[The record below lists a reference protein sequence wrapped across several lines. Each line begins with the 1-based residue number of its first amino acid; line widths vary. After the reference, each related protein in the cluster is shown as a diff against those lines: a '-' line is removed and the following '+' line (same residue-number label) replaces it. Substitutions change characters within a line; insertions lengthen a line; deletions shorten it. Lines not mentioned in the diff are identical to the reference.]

1 MKGFRAPGVVRPGVA
16 RRPGPFSPRCGLLA
30 FVFLACLAWLGFLP
44 CLAGPARAELADFT
58 PEERA
63 YIRDLGPVTVCVD
76 PDWPPFERINAR
88 GQYEGVGADLFRLA
102 AEVAGLRYRIV
113 QTANWDESVAA
124 SKDGRCRL
132 LAFLNQTPARDEW
145 LLFTP
150 PLFTDA
156 NVFITREEHF
166 FIADPA
172 ELTGETIVFPSGTS
186 MEERVRRDYP
196 NLRILNSASE
206 REALDMVSERKA
218 DMTLRSLVVAAY
230 TIKKEGLFN
239 LKIAGKLPG
248 YDNALRIGVS
258 KDMPRLRDILSKAVR
273 TITPAEREEIVNR
286 HVSINVETVT
296 DYGLIARIAAGFACI
311 VAIVVAWNL
320 RINKLYAE
328 LERRSRTDPLTGLA
342 NRTHLDAVL
351 RQEADRAAR
360 YGRPFAVILFDV
372 DLFKAVN
379 DAHGHLVGDKVL
391 KALAKAARATVRA
404 SDMVGR
410 WGGEEFLVLCPETDA
425 ASALVL
431 AERLRLAVRGERF
444 ETGTV
449 QTVSLGVAAFAPGDT
464 VDSLLI
470 RADDALYKAKNAG
483 RDRAMAA

>member
-1 MKGFRAPGVVRPGVA
+1 
-16 RRPGPFSPRCGLLA
+16 
-30 FVFLACLAWLGFLP
+30 
-44 CLAGPARAELADFT
+44 
-58 PEERA
+58 
-63 YIRDLGPVTVCVD
+63 
-76 PDWPPFERINAR
+76 
-88 GQYEGVGADLFRLA
+88 
-102 AEVAGLRYRIV
+102 
-113 QTANWDESVAA
+113 
-124 SKDGRCRL
+124 
-132 LAFLNQTPARDEW
+132 
-145 LLFTP
+145 
-150 PLFTDA
+150 
-156 NVFITREEHF
+156 
-166 FIADPA
+166 
-172 ELTGETIVFPSGTS
+172 
-186 MEERVRRDYP
+186 
-196 NLRILNSASE
+196 
-206 REALDMVSERKA
+206 VSERKA

-296 DYGLIARIAAGFACI
+296 DYGLIGRIAAGFALI

-391 KALAKAARATVRA
+391 KALAEAAKATVRA

-431 AERLRLAVRGERF
+431 AERLRLAVREQRF

-449 QTVSLGVAAFAPGDT
+449 QTVSLGVAAFAPGDC

-483 RDRAMAA
+483 RDRARAA

>member
-1 MKGFRAPGVVRPGVA
+1 MGVLRPGLAGRAAHGLPERGVLA
-16 RRPGPFSPRCGLLA
+16 FALLVWLSCLGLLA
-30 FVFLACLAWLGFLP
+30 
-44 CLAGPARAELADFT
+44 CLAGPARAELADFS

-76 PDWPPFERINAR
+76 PDWPPFERLNAR

-113 QTANWDESVAA
+113 PTADWDESVAA

-132 LAFLNQTPARDEW
+132 LAFLNRTPAREQW
-145 LLFTP
+145 LLFTA

-196 NLRILNSASE
+196 NLRVLNSASE
-206 REALDMVSERKA
+206 REALDMVSERQA
-218 DMTLRSLVVAAY
+218 DMTLRSLIVAAY
-230 TIKKEGLFN
+230 AIKKEGLFN

-258 KDMPRLRDILSKAVR
+258 KDMPRLRDILDKAVR

-296 DYGLIARIAAGFACI
+296 DYGLIGRIAAGFACI
-311 VAIVVAWNL
+311 VAIIVAWNL
-320 RINKLYAE
+320 RINKLNDE

-351 RQEADRAAR
+351 RQEADRAER

-372 DLFKAVN
+372 DHFKAVN
-379 DAHGHLVGDKVL
+379 DVHGHLAGDKVL
-391 KALAKAARATVRA
+391 QTLADTARATVRGC
-404 SDMVGR
+404 DLVGR

-425 ASALVL
+425 DAALIL
-431 AERLRLAVRGERF
+431 AERLRVAVREQPF
-444 ETGTV
+444 ETGHV
-449 QTVSLGVAAFAPGDT
+449 QTVSLGVAAFVSGDS

-470 RADDALYKAKNAG
+470 RADGAMYRAKNAG
-483 RDRAMAA
+483 RGRAMVA

>member
-1 MKGFRAPGVVRPGVA
+1 MKGLGVVGVVRQVLTC
-16 RRPGPFSPRCGLLA
+16 RPGTGLPGRGVLA
-30 FVFLACLAWLGFLP
+30 FVFLTGLASLGLLA

-63 YIRDLGPVTVCVD
+63 YVHDLGPVTVCVD
-76 PDWPPFERINAR
+76 PDWPPFESLNDR

-102 AEVAGLRYRIV
+102 AGVAGLRYRIV
-113 QTANWDESVAA
+113 PTADWDESVAA

-132 LAFLNQTPARDEW
+132 LAFLNQTPAREQW
-145 LLFTP
+145 LLFTA
-150 PLFTDA
+150 PLFTNA

-196 NLRILNSASE
+196 NLRIVNSASE

-258 KDMPRLRDILSKAVR
+258 KDMPQLRDILNKAVR

-296 DYGLIARIAAGFACI
+296 DYGLIGRIAAGFALI

-328 LERRSRTDPLTGLA
+328 LEHRSRTDPLTGLA

-351 RQEADRAAR
+351 RQEADRAER
-360 YGRPFAVILFDV
+360 YDRPFAVILFDV
-372 DLFKAVN
+372 DHFKAVN
-379 DAHGHLVGDKVL
+379 DAHGHLAGDKVL
-391 KALAKAARATVRA
+391 KAMADAAKATVRT

-425 ASALVL
+425 ASALIL
-431 AERLRLAVRGERF
+431 AERLRLAVRGESF
-444 ETGTV
+444 VTGTV
-449 QTVSLGVAAFAPGDT
+449 QTVSLGVAAFAPGDS

-470 RADDALYKAKNAG
+470 RADNALYRAKNAG